1 MVCRAT
7 RGDCHAP
14 QDTLIAPA
22 PAPAPAPTAPRRT
35 PAAAQRVDLYAGI
48 HKALRLFMGDTLAR
62 VGRLDAEDAD
72 ERVATLAQVDELLV
86 QCRSHVDKENLY
98 VHPAIEARCAGASGD
113 IAAEHAG
120 HLEAIAALE
129 ADVMALR
136 ALPTAAAAFRLYR
149 RLARFVAENL
159 AHMDVEETA
168 LNAALWAAYSD
179 AELADVHH
187 RILAAIDA
195 QEMTRVLRWMVPA
208 LTPAERAGMLSAMP
222 PAVRDGALAV
232 VRPHLDDRAWAKLAH
247 ALGLPPVPGLVTI

>member
-1 MVCRAT
+1 
-7 RGDCHAP
+7 
-14 QDTLIAPA
+14 
-22 PAPAPAPTAPRRT
+22 
-35 PAAAQRVDLYAGI
+35 
-48 HKALRLFMGDTLAR
+48 
-62 VGRLDAEDAD
+62 
-72 ERVATLAQVDELLV
+72 
-86 QCRSHVDKENLY
+86 
-98 VHPAIEARCAGASGD
+98 
-113 IAAEHAG
+113 
-120 HLEAIAALE
+120 
-129 ADVMALR
+129 
-136 ALPTAAAAFRLYR
+136 
-149 RLARFVAENL
+149 
-159 AHMDVEETA
+159 MDVEETA